1 MRLTFRTTHQP
12 SINLSFHQIDVLAAR
27 IRTSLLALFL
37 FGIAARAAEVP
48 DTVLPAGVGVNIH
61 FTRGHERELDL
72 IAAAGF
78 KVIRMDFGWSEIEQ
92 KKGAYDWSAYDELTD
107 NLDRRGI
114 RAYYIFDYSNPLYEG
129 TVVAK
134 DPISG
139 RERTVLASPQHPE
152 SIAAF
157 ARWAAAAAKHFQGR
171 HVIWEIWN
179 EPNISFWEPKPD
191 ANQYTTLALATAKAV
206 RAADPH
212 ATIFAPAS
220 SEFPW
225 PFLESFLK
233 SGVLEFLDGVS
244 VHPYRPPNRSPETA
258 ADDFQRLR
266 ELIATN
272 ALAIQKQPVPIISGE
287 WGYSSNVKGVSPAT
301 QADFIARQQLFN
313 LLNGVPVSIW
323 YDWKNDGGDPN
334 ENEHNF
340 GTVSQELMP
349 KPAYTAVKTLAREL
363 AGFNIGSRCQTA
375 SKDDFVLMMTNSLG
389 ETKLAAWTVGEPHHV
404 LIRLQSTPAKGIQ
417 IVNNEGQESKIEIKD
432 DRFALP
438 LGSGPSYVALDHAQ
452 PERSPS
458 VR

>member
-1 MRLTFRTTHQP
+1 MRLTFKTTHRP

-37 FGIAARAAEVP
+37 FDIAARAAEVP

-61 FTRGHERELDL
+61 FTRGHERDLDL

-78 KVIRMDFGWSEIEQ
+78 RFIRMDFGWGEIEQ

-107 NLDRRGI
+107 NLDRRSI

-139 RERTVLASPQHPE
+139 RERTVLASPQHSE

-157 ARWAAAAAKHFQGR
+157 ACWAAAAAKHFQGR

-191 ANQYTTLALATAKAV
+191 VNQYTALALATAKAV

-244 VHPYRPPNRSPETA
+244 VHPYRPPSRSPETA
-258 ADDFQRLR
+258 ADDFQKLR

-272 ALAIQKQPVPIISGE
+272 ALAIHKLPVPIISGE
-287 WGYSSNVKGVSPAT
+287 WGYSTFVKGVSPAT

-349 KPAYTAVKTLAREL
+349 KPAYTAVKTLAHEL
-363 AGFNIGSRCQTA
+363 AGFSIGSRCQTA
-375 SKDDFVLMMTNSLG
+375 SKADFVLMMTNSLG
-389 ETKLAAWTVGEPHHV
+389 ETKLAAWNLGQT
-404 LIRLQSTPAKGIQ
+404 TPCPDPTSI
-417 IVNNEGQESKIEIKD
+417 
-432 DRFALP
+432 L
-438 LGSGPSYVALDHAQ
+438 SGKRDSNRQ
-452 PERSPS
+452 
-458 VR
+458 

>member
-1 MRLTFRTTHQP
+1 MRLTFRTTLRP
-12 SINLSFHQIDVLAAR
+12 AINLSFHQIGTLAAR
-27 IRTSLLALFL
+27 VRTSLLALL
-37 FGIAARAAEVP
+37 FFSIAARAAEVP
-48 DTVLPAGVGVNIH
+48 DTVLPAGMGVNIH
-61 FTRGHERELDL
+61 FTRGHERDLDL

-78 KVIRMDFGWSEIEQ
+78 KFIRMDFGWSEIEQ
-92 KKGAYDWSAYDELTD
+92 NKGAYDWSAYDELTD

-114 RAYYIFDYSNPLYEG
+114 RAYYIFDYSNLLYEG

-139 RERTVLASPQHPE
+139 REQTVLASPQHPE

-157 ARWAAAAAKHFQGR
+157 ARWAAAAAKHFRGR

-179 EPNISFWEPKPD
+179 EPNISFWKPTPD
-191 ANQYTTLALATAKAV
+191 VNQYAALALATAKAV

-212 ATIFAPAS
+212 ATIFAPAT

-258 ADDFQRLR
+258 ADDFQKLR

-272 ALAIQKQPVPIISGE
+272 ALAIYKQPVPIISGE

-349 KPAYTAVKTLAREL
+349 KPAYTAVKTMAREL
-363 AGFNIGSRCQTA
+363 AGFSIGSRYQTA

-389 ETKLAAWTVGEPHHV
+389 ETKLAAWTVGEPHLV
-404 LIRLQSTPAKGIQ
+404 MIRLQSSPAKGVQ
-417 IVNNEGQESKIEIKD
+417 IVNNEGQESKIGIKD

-438 LGSGPSYVALDHAQ
+438 LGSGPSYVILDHAQ

>member
-1 MRLTFRTTHQP
+1 MRLTFRTTHRP
-12 SINLSFHQIDVLAAR
+12 SINLSIHQIDALAAR
-27 IRTSLLALFL
+27 VRTSLLALL
-37 FGIAARAAEVP
+37 FFSIAVRAAEVP
-48 DTVLPAGVGVNIH
+48 DMVLPAGVGVNIH
-61 FTRGHERELDL
+61 FTRGHERDLDL

-78 KVIRMDFGWSEIEQ
+78 KFIRMDFGWSETEQ

-107 NLDRRGI
+107 NLDRRHI
-114 RAYYIFDYSNPLYEG
+114 RAYYIFDYSNPLYEA

-139 RERTVLASPQHPE
+139 REQTVLASPQHPE

-179 EPNISFWEPKPD
+179 EPNIFFWEPKPD
-191 ANQYTTLALATAKAV
+191 VNQYTALALATAKAV
-206 RAADPH
+206 RAADPQ
-212 ATIFAPAS
+212 ATIFAPAT

-233 SGVLEFLDGVS
+233 SGALEFLDGVS

-258 ADDFQRLR
+258 AENLQKLR

-272 ALAIQKQPVPIISGE
+272 ALAIQKKPVPIISGE
-287 WGYSSNVKGVSPAT
+287 WGYSSNVKGVSLAT

-340 GTVSQELMP
+340 GTISQELML

-363 AGFNIGSRCQTA
+363 AGFSIGNRYQTA

-389 ETKLAAWTVGEPHHV
+389 ETKLAAWTVGEPHLV
-404 LIRLQSTPAKGIQ
+404 TLRLQPSPAKDIQ

-438 LGSGPSYVALDHAQ
+438 LGSGPSYVILDHAL